1 MALRVRLKTGIN
13 RNPPESTG
21 INRNQNQV
29 YRNHT
34 LNLRNQLPENR
45 NQPKSTKINI
55 KCTSNPLIST
65 AIHVNYAF
73 VGDNGRRAVAA
84 PSVVTSADGVTAVPV
99 TPRTARK
106 PGQRSRPRATRA
118 KSTRPTRGRRMDVE

>member
-1 MALRVRLKTGIN
+1 MLTPAFRRHQVTYDVWQAADEVRRDELFQ
-13 RNPPESTG
+13 R
-21 INRNQNQV
+21 
-29 YRNHT
+29 
-34 LNLRNQLPENR
+34 
-45 NQPKSTKINI
+45 
-55 KCTSNPLIST
+55 
-65 AIHVNYAF
+65 F